1 MSMCRS
7 GKPLVRGQGLE
18 ESYVIAF
25 GQLLLERAAPIDGQS
40 GLVLSTRL
48 TYMMLTILSG
58 ATMYVLTNGLT
69 KNRYAALI
77 AAACYQFGWLR
88 LVHLPGAD
96 GHTRMW

>member
-7 GKPLVRGQGLE
+7 GKSLVRGQGLVG
-18 ESYVIAF
+18 SYVIAF
-25 GQLLLERAAPIDGQS
+25 GQLLLERAASIDGQS

-58 ATMYVLTNGLT
+58 ATMYVLT

-88 LVHLPGAD
+88 LVHLPSAD
-96 GHTRMW
+96 GHARMW